1 MSGPSP
7 QETWRRLNQG
17 LQQAQRRFGQGGGG
31 PNPRGALGGAAG
43 LLLLGGG
50 AWLFTNALY
59 NGISDSRCNKRR
71 ADSTQ
76 SMVGTVLS
84 SIRG

>member
-7 QETWRRLNQG
+7 QETWRRLNQS

-31 PNPRGALGGAAG
+31 GPGPRGAFGGAAG

-50 AWLFTNALY
+50 AWFFSNALY
-59 NGISDSRCNKRR
+59 NG
-71 ADSTQ
+71 T
-76 SMVGTVLS
+76 
-84 SIRG
+84 SIPTSYLITC